1 MDKTKKDFNT
11 WCKQK
16 EKIHNLGENKFYHPR
31 DVWWCSLGANIGFE
45 QDGTGIKRARPV
57 MIIKGFSKNV
67 CLIIP
72 LTTSQKSNKYYMRI
86 GEVSN
91 KQAVAIISQIR
102 LIDTK
107 RLIKKV
113 GVINKSKFE
122 EIKKAVKDLI

>member
-1 MDKTKKDFNT
+1 MNKIEKDFHT